1 MNQPSSTKTSSW
13 RLKGHHALIA
23 FCSLFGL
30 FIIANTIMVT
40 TAITTWSGLDKPKA
54 YIHGLKY
61 NDVLNSAATQKK
73 NGWSAVLKIDQ
84 GENRK
89 LNLSFRPLKGG
100 EISAEVARAI
110 ALFRRPTQA
119 HMDQSLELS
128 KTKASDFVLPQEI
141 ALAPGQWDVDVTAF
155 SDHKDQETPMFRS
168 VQRVILK

>member
-1 MNQPSSTKTSSW
+1 MNQSSSTKTNGW

-40 TAITTWSGLDKPKA
+40 TAITTRSGLDRPKA

-61 NDVLNSAATQKK
+61 NDVLSSAATQKE
-73 NGWSAVLKIDQ
+73 NGWSGTLKIDQ

-89 LNLSFRPLKGG
+89 LNLSFRLLKDG
-100 EISAEVARAI
+100 EASAEAARATVF
-110 ALFRRPTQA
+110 FRRPTRA
-119 HMDQSLELS
+119 NMDQSLELS
-128 KTKASDFVLPQEI
+128 KTTVGNFVLPRSI
-141 ALAPGQWDVDVTAF
+141 GLAPGQWDVDVAAF
-155 SDHKDQETPMFRS
+155 SGPRDQEVLMFRS